1 MRRVALLALAAGA
14 VAFAAAPAPAARKAP
29 RKTVEIH
36 DSYYSPSKL
45 TVRAGTI
52 IRWHWSLDSAD
63 VHDVKL
69 TRAPK
74 RVRKFQ
80 SDPLAA
86 GESFSRKLTKAGTYK
101 FICTFHEE
109 EMTMTIRVK
118 AARRR

>member
-1 MRRVALLALAAGA
+1 MRRAVLFVLAAGA
-14 VAFAAAPAPAARKAP
+14 VAVAAAPAPAARKAP

-36 DSYYSPSKL
+36 DNYYSPSKL

-86 GESFSRKLTKAGTYK
+86 GESFSRKLTRTGTYK